1 MFDREMV
8 FFKPIEL
15 KNLIKK
21 KKKKKKYSSKG
32 EKTFEKRIDVKI
44 WP

>member
-1 MFDREMV
+1 MV

-21 KKKKKKYSSKG
+21 KKKKNYSSKG

>member
-21 KKKKKKYSSKG
+21 KKKKKKTTHQK
-32 EKTFEKRIDVKI
+32 EKKPLKRELM
-44 WP
+44 

>member
-21 KKKKKKYSSKG
+21 KKKKKTTHQK
-32 EKTFEKRIDVKI
+32 EKKPLKRELM
-44 WP
+44 